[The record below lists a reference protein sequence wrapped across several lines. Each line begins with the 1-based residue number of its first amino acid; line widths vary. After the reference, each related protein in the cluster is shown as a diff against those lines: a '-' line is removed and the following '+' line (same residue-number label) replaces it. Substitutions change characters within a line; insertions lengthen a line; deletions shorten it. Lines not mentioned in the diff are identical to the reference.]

1 MPGLGPGGWRGT
13 LLVTL
18 GPCVPLERPPR
29 DSRELGSVRNPVEET
44 REEEAVA
51 R

>member
-18 GPCVPLERPPR
+18 GPCVPLESHPRGPPAV
-29 DSRELGSVRNPVEET
+29 GSVIHPAQDT
-44 REEEAVA
+44 REAEAVA